1 MQKKKNFVKEP
12 KQREK
17 SQDDAKIKQDKEQE
31 AEKDEEQ

>member
-17 SQDDAKIKQDKEQE
+17 LKDDAEVKQ
-31 AEKDEEQ
+31 EKRTRSRKR